1 MKIARPNLSVLEYS
15 STQLRVQLQT
25 AVLNL
30 VQLYT
35 QCAKF
40 STAAVDW
47 AAYTRVHSSTLY
59 YSSSTLDLNLVLNLD
74 LVQ

>member
-15 STQLRVQLQT
+15 STQLRRVQLQT

-47 AAYTRVHSSTLY
+47 AAAAYTRVHLSTMY
-59 YSSSTLDLNLVLNLD
+59 
-74 LVQ
+74 